1 MKKDINKVIIR
12 YLLEA
17 LVFPVLLILGI
28 FLMKNPSLKTYLAE
42 SSYATQCIF
51 FVFIGAFILIGGIE
65 SLVLILTGILYACEP
80 IINRCYIWSEDRCSK
95 KLKRKIPR
103 NTKLDIIQ
111 INWEDEH
118 IRKLLYENIKCTA
131 TFDGS
136 TVFIEI
142 SLPEKISEK
151 TNNIIWFYNNFDY

>member
-12 YLLEA
+12 YVLEA
-17 LVFPVLLILGI
+17 LVFPVLLVLGI
-28 FLMKNPSLKTYLAE
+28 FLIKNPSLKTYLEE

-51 FVFIGAFILIGGIE
+51 FVFIGAFILIGGIG

-80 IINRCYIWSEDRCSK
+80 IINRCYIWYDDRCSK

-103 NTKLDIIQ
+103 N
-111 INWEDEH
+111 
-118 IRKLLYENIKCTA
+118 RKLLYKKIKCTA